1 MRRFFDILTSIS
13 AIIILLPILILI
25 FLSVK
30 YYSKDSTIFW
40 SERAGINNQPFK
52 MPKFRTMR
60 EDAPIIS
67 SDKLKNPHSYLI
79 PIGMFLRMYSLDEL
93 PQLYSILK
101 GDMSL
106 IGPRPALLSQSNL
119 LNMRK
124 KENIISLKPGITGW
138 AQVNGRDHLT
148 DKEKVK
154 LEKEYLNKKSIFL
167 DAKILM
173 MTFTKVFNKDGVSH

>member
-1 MRRFFDILTSIS
+1 MQ
-13 AIIILLPILILI
+13 
-25 FLSVK
+25 
-30 YYSKDSTIFW
+30 
-40 SERAGINNQPFK
+40 G
-52 MPKFRTMR
+52 
-60 EDAPIIS
+60 DAPIIS

>member
-13 AIIILLPILILI
+13 VIILLLPILILI

-60 EDAPIIS
+60 GDAPIIS
-67 SDKLKNPHSYLI
+67 SDKLKNPHSYMI

-154 LEKEYLNKKSIFL
+154 LEKEYLNKKSIFF

>member
-25 FLSVK
+25 FISVK

-60 EDAPIIS
+60 GDAPIIS

-124 KENIISLKPGITGW
+124 KENIIQDGLK
-138 AQVNGRDHLT
+138 
-148 DKEKVK
+148 
-154 LEKEYLNKKSIFL
+154 
-167 DAKILM
+167 
-173 MTFTKVFNKDGVSH
+173 